1 MDKVS
6 SWECCNKKIELT
18 FKTFRME
25 IFHIYNF
32 KSKGRTRS
40 ILIALF
46 IFGFKKKKIYQVSKR
61 FFYKTQVFVNWFA

>member
-1 MDKVS
+1 
-6 SWECCNKKIELT
+6 
-18 FKTFRME
+18 ME

-61 FFYKTQVFVNWFA
+61 FFYKAQVFINWFA